1 MIAGI
6 GVDILKI
13 SRIKLDHARRVLSEE
28 ELEVFNNINLKPKK
42 LEYLAGRFS
51 VKEAIIK
58 ALGKT
63 EYKIGMREITII
75 NDETGMP
82 ILKQPVYSDIK
93 ILISLSHE
101 KDNCIGFCIIE
112 NV

>member
-6 GVDILKI
+6 GVDILQI
-13 SRIKLDHARRVLSEE
+13 SRIKLEHARRVLSEE
-28 ELEVFNNINLKPKK
+28 ELNVFDSILLESKK

-58 ALGKT
+58 AIGKT
-63 EYKIGMREITII
+63 KYKVGMREITIV

-82 ILKQPVYSDIK
+82 ILKQPIYNDIK
-93 ILISLSHE
+93 IFISLSHE